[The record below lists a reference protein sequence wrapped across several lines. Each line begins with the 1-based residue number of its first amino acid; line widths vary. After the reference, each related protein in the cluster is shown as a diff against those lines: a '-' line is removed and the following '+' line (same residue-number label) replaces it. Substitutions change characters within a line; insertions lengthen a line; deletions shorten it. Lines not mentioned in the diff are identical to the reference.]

1 MEFWIQLTISVALF
15 LVGVRLSAFFSGSES
30 GFYRVSFLR
39 LSIDANAGDKVA
51 KRLMWFVQHPE
62 YFVATTLVG
71 NNIANYVTTLAI
83 GMGAT
88 CLVTSAGP
96 VFEIVSTLLFT
107 PVIFVFGE
115 VMPKNLYFRAPT
127 LLLRRGARVFQW
139 CYRGFLPVT
148 VPLVWMTRLVEK
160 LTGAKRHQLDLVL
173 GRHRLVQVL
182 NTGHEH
188 GLLTTE
194 QGHLV
199 HGLLHDASR
208 PATDLMTPATRILG
222 EDEAASR
229 ETLIK
234 FARDF
239 GVTLIPLRR
248 AGSSDDWIGYVSL
261 IDLELSSGS
270 RSVKPLPLAIVDHT
284 ATRLTALLTM
294 RETSSALGLVQRDGK
309 TLGLLNQRALIDRF
323 MRPKASP
330 RPRRAAL
337 GVVAPT
343 ASDTSV

>member
-39 LSIDANAGDKVA
+39 LSIDAHAGDKVA

-248 AGSSDDWIGYVSL
+248 
-261 IDLELSSGS
+261 
-270 RSVKPLPLAIVDHT
+270 SVKPLPLAIVDHT

>member
-1 MEFWIQLTISVALF
+1 MLFWIQLTVSVVLF
-15 LVGVRLSAFFSGSES
+15 LLGVRLSAFFSGSES

-39 LSIDANAGDKVA
+39 LSIDAHAGDKVA

-83 GMGAT
+83 GMGAA
-88 CLVTSAGP
+88 CLVTTAGP

-127 LLLRRGARVFQW
+127 LLLRRGARGFQW

-148 VPLVWMTRLVEK
+148 VPLVWMTRLVER

-208 PATDLMTPATRILG
+208 PATELMTPVNRILG
-222 EDEAASR
+222 EDASASR

-239 GVTLIPLRR
+239 GVTQIPLRR
-248 AGSSDDWIGYVSL
+248 TGTTDDWIGYVSL
-261 IDLELSSGS
+261 IDLELGSESSP
-270 RSVKPLPLAIVDHT
+270 VTPQPLAVVDHT
-284 ATRLTALLTM
+284 ATRLTALLGI
-294 RETSSALGLVQRDGK
+294 RETSSALGLVKRDGK
-309 TLGLLNQRALIDRF
+309 TIGLLNQRALIERF
-323 MRPKASP
+323 MRPGGSP
-330 RPRRAAL
+330 RPRRTAL
-337 GVVAPT
+337 GVVAPSSST
-343 ASDTSV
+343 AGV